1 MNFHELTSH
10 AKAGRIDEL
19 NLISLEGGIYLLEA
33 RMHGAAHPLH
43 DAHGQT
49 LPFRSVEHAREWL
62 HTLPNMQL
70 NLVHWSVQDEM
81 CGMSN
86 NADEDLRVP
95 IAFHTRPSG
104 RVG

>member
-43 DAHGQT
+43 DARGQA
-49 LPFRSVEHAREWL
+49 LPFRSVEHARQML
-62 HTLPNMQL
+62 HTLPNMEM

-81 CGMSN
+81 CGMKGIPE
-86 NADEDLRVP
+86 EDLRIPLAVRSNR
-95 IAFHTRPSG
+95 AG